1 MQFKNL
7 ELEWLGHAGVLIKSN
22 KLVLV
27 IDPYQTSADE
37 KADFVLITHS
47 HYDHCSIGDI
57 GKIVKNGTTI
67 VMTADCQ
74 SKINKL
80 KNNVDMRIIEPGKEI
95 NLQEV
100 KIKAVH
106 AYNLNKQFH
115 PKSEGWNGYVIEV
128 GGIKIYHAGDSD
140 LIPEMLSLGKID
152 VAFLPVGGTY
162 TMNFREAAN
171 AAVKIKPQLAVPIHW
186 GNIVGTKED
195 ALKFVELCEHEG
207 ISARVLE

>member
-106 AYNLNKQFH
+106 AYNLKKEFH